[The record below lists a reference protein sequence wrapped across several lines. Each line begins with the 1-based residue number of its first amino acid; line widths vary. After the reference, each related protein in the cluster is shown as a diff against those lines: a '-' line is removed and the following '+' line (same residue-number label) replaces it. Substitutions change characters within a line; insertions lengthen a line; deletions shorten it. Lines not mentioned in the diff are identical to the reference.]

1 MAKTEIT
8 LTFEEEKLDAL
19 EFCLRKENSTVK
31 KRMDE
36 ALQDLYEQSVP
47 GPVREYLDSK
57 AALTSRSRRPSKPK
71 PAPTTSIS
79 ATVPREDGVTHEQE
93 NAHPVSGRA
102 VV

>member
-19 EFCLRKENSTVK
+19 EFCLRKEGSTVK

-36 ALQDLYEQSVP
+36 ALRDLYEKSVP

-57 AALTSRSRRPSKPK
+57 SAPASRSRRPPRPK
-71 PAPTTSIS
+71 PAPATSIP
-79 ATVPREDGVTHEQE
+79 ATVPREDGVTHE
-93 NAHPVSGRA
+93 
-102 VV
+102 

>member
-19 EFCLRKENSTVK
+19 EFCLKKENSSVK

-36 ALQDLYEQSVP
+36 ALRDHYEKSAP

-57 AALTSRSRRPSKPK
+57 SAPASRSRRSPRPK
-71 PAPTTSIS
+71 PAPATSIP
-79 ATVPREDGVTHEQE
+79 ATVPREDGVTHE
-93 NAHPVSGRA
+93 
-102 VV
+102 

>member
-36 ALQDLYEQSVP
+36 ALYEQSVP

>member
-19 EFCLRKENSTVK
+19 EFCLRKVGSTVK

-36 ALQDLYEQSVP
+36 ALRDLYEKSVP

-57 AALTSRSRRPSKPK
+57 SAPTSRSRHPSKPK
-71 PAPTTSIS
+71 PAPTTSMS
-79 ATVPREDGVTHEQE
+79 TTVPREDGVTHE
-93 NAHPVSGRA
+93 
-102 VV
+102 